1 MEQIQFV
8 GTTPE
13 ELCDLFDGRIDKK
26 INSLKEIFQ
35 TKQPQEYITRQ
46 QTANFFKV
54 DLATVHNWTKR
65 GFLKAYKIGQRVYYK
80 LDEVE
85 DALTKVKVSK

>member
-13 ELCDLFDGRIDKK
+13 KLCDLFDGRIEEK
-26 INSLKEIFQ
+26 INSLKENFQ
-35 TKQPQEYITRQ
+35 PKRQEYITRQ
-46 QTANFFKV
+46 ETADFFKV
-54 DLATVHNWTKR
+54 DLATIHNWTKK
-65 GFLKAYKIGQRVYYK
+65 GTLTAYKIGQRVYYK

-85 DALTKVKVSK
+85 DALTKVKVK